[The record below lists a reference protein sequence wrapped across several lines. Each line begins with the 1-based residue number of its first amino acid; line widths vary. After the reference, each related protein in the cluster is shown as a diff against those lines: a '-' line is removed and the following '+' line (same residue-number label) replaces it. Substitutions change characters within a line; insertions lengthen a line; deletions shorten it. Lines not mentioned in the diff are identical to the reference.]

1 MGAEPSR
8 LTRAK
13 PGAPAG
19 STHSTP
25 PSATPHAS
33 PLPPPTRHLAPREG
47 SSRPSS
53 RSGEPPAAGPLSG
66 TTASTCAAPRYSTRA
81 PPPDRACALSPTA
94 TAAGPA
100 GMATGVYSASSR
112 PSTRACTGATV
123 PKAQCRPTE
132 SEKPSPETDTSRP
145 PFSGNAAGL
154 APATRARRT
163 KLTPAPSEEPPTRRA
178 AGPSSDQAA
187 SHTAS
192 AEDTRCAA
200 AGSRSTEHDAC
211 RLLPA
216 TWNTV
221 PSPTQ
226 PARCATLRTTDGSR
240 YWNTACPSVHP
251 SRLTAAKPGA
261 PAGAAHSASP
271 SVTPTTALLLP
282 PTTHFATSEGR
293 SGPAPCC

>member
-1 MGAEPSR
+1 M
-8 LTRAK
+8 
-13 PGAPAG
+13 
-19 STHSTP
+19 H
-25 PSATPHAS
+25 
-33 PLPPPTRHLAPREG
+33 
-47 SSRPSS
+47 
-53 RSGEPPAAGPLSG
+53 
-66 TTASTCAAPRYSTRA
+66 
-81 PPPDRACALSPTA
+81 
-94 TAAGPA
+94 
-100 GMATGVYSASSR
+100 SASSR

-132 SEKPSPETDTSRP
+132 SEKPS
-145 PFSGNAAGL
+145 
-154 APATRARRT
+154 
-163 KLTPAPSEEPPTRRA
+163 PAPSEEPPTRRA

-261 PAGAAHSASP
+261 PAGAAHTSSPGAASQA
-271 SVTPTTALLLP
+271 SLLLP
-282 PTTHFATSEGR
+282 PTTHFAPSEGR
-293 SGPAPCC
+293 SRPVSRSTVPPAAAALSGATACTAPVAL